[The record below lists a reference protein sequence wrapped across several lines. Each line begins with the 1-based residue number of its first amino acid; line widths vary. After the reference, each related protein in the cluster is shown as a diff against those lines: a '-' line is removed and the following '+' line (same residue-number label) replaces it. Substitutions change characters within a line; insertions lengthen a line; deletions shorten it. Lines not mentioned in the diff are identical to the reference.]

1 MLSLDVKRTNLN
13 AKTFGGTDRLK
24 AINIWKSVEPGENPG
39 GISWKRNRS
48 RCLISRICGRNVQS
62 GEANKNYCL
71 GWCTNEAG
79 NRRHT
84 GSLIGASS
92 IIVGLDNQIGT
103 VIYLTEILLEESTSK
118 ALIKRYGRL

>member
-48 RCLISRICGRNVQS
+48 RCLSAESVEEMCSPARQIKTIVWAGVQ
-62 GEANKNYCL
+62 
-71 GWCTNEAG
+71 T
-79 NRRHT
+79 
-84 GSLIGASS
+84 
-92 IIVGLDNQIGT
+92 
-103 VIYLTEILLEESTSK
+103 
-118 ALIKRYGRL
+118 RLVTDGIPDP